1 MTDTAL
7 EIRRFTVR
15 GCYELCEKLVADPN
29 ARPDAFWINTSS
41 NDLVKRFVDKADK
54 TTRDEIEQLI
64 AGEAIEKISGLI

>member
-15 GCYELCEKLVADPN
+15 GCYELCEKTGGRSN

-41 NDLVKRFVDKADK
+41 NDLVKRLWIKQIKRREMRLKVDCRRSNRKKYPA
-54 TTRDEIEQLI
+54 
-64 AGEAIEKISGLI
+64 